1 MGLHAVANICK
12 QISVAILGKKK
23 RNRLQ
28 KCITTKIGNIIEGI
42 TFSEREDISTRKRI
56 EDL

>member
-1 MGLHAVANICK
+1 MGLQAVANICK
-12 QISVAILGKKK
+12 QISVAILAKKK

-42 TFSEREDISTRKRI
+42 HLVNGRTYQPERG
-56 EDL
+56 